1 MGWETPRDGGER
13 HGGHWPG
20 EGGED
25 AFGVLLLLPLC
36 FFGSL
41 EVEEGTDMRAGAAA
55 HRFII
60 FAHHAVFAH
69 YANGTPQAEPFSS

>member
-1 MGWETPRDGGER
+1 MERGR

-60 FAHHAVFAH
+60 FAH